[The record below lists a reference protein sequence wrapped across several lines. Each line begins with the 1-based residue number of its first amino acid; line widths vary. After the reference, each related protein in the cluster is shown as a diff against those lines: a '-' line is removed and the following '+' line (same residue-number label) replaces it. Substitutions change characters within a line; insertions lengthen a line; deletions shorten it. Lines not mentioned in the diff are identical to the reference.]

1 MAVQVPWRISSGN
14 RRAFLAGIALVVFVV
29 LAALSH
35 QTPWR
40 LLELR
45 AYDVLSTINVPAVQ
59 EEAPIIV
66 AIDEPS
72 LAELNRQWPWP
83 RDVHA
88 RLVESLRAAGTKA
101 IALDIVF
108 ADPSNPDADAALA
121 SAMAADVVLAA
132 DETLL
137 SSQHAEQLIRVMP
150 LPALTDA
157 GAKPGLAAIS
167 LDGDGALRRMPLYPD
182 GFAAELLRS
191 SGHDVQNVPHG
202 LVQVFGPGRTLP
214 TVSYYQ
220 ALDPDEFLP
229 ENFFRGRTV
238 IVGLSL
244 QNAPTVAAG
253 GADAY
258 ATSATWHTGRLVA
271 GAEIHA
277 TLYENLRLGLLVTP
291 ASEFLRLAVLG
302 LAVLAAMWAVW
313 RSSSWHTIAAAA
325 ATLALAT
332 IGSYL
337 LVRFGRVFVPPLAPT
352 IAFALVAASQAAW
365 DYASESRQRRDIVR
379 AFSQYL
385 SPVLVDRLARDPSQL
400 KLGGEKRTLT
410 ILFADVRGFTSIAE
424 KMKDDPQGLTAL
436 INRLLDPLSRIVLE
450 EGGTI
455 DKYIGDCIMAFWNA
469 PLDEPDHAA
478 KAVTAGLRMQGAIDT
493 LNEELASEAAEGDTP
508 VRIGIGVGIN
518 TGECVVGNMGSQMRF
533 DYSAIGDAVNL
544 TSRLEGKTRD
554 YDAPVIIGPDTAR
567 LVLDRFDVRELDRIA
582 VKGRTETVPIYA
594 VKTRETE
601 ALLAK
606 S

>member
-1 MAVQVPWRISSGN
+1 MALPVPWRIRKAD
-14 RRAFLAGIALVVFVV
+14 RRVFMAAMALVVFSVMV
-29 LAALSH
+29 TLSQ
-35 QTPWR
+35 QTQWR

-45 AYDVLSTINVPAVQ
+45 AFDVLSTMNVPAVDAD
-59 EEAPIIV
+59 APIIV

-72 LAELNRQWPWP
+72 LAELNQQWPWP
-83 RDVHA
+83 RDIHA
-88 RLVESLRAAGTKA
+88 RLVESLRSAGAQA

-108 ADPSNPDADAALA
+108 ADPSTPAADAALE
-121 SAMAADVVLAA
+121 SAMADDVVLAA

-137 SSQHAEQLIRVMP
+137 TTQHADQLIRVMP
-150 LPALTDA
+150 LPAFTDA
-157 GAKPGLAAIS
+157 GAHAGIAAIS
-167 LDGDGALRRMPLYPD
+167 LDGDGALRGMPAYPD
-182 GFAAELLRS
+182 GFAAELLRA
-191 SGHDVQNVPHG
+191 SGREVKEVPYG

-220 ALDPDEFLP
+220 ALDPEEFLP
-229 ENFFRGRTV
+229 PNFFRGRSV

-277 TLYENLRLGLLVTP
+277 TLYENLRRGLLITP
-291 ASEFLRLAVLG
+291 TDEVQRLI
-302 LAVLAAMWAVW
+302 VLATAILAAIWAVW
-313 RSSSWHTIAAAA
+313 RSSGRHSIAAAGA
-325 ATLALAT
+325 VLALAT
-332 IGSYL
+332 IGSYF
-337 LVRFGRVFVPPLAPT
+337 LVTYGRVFVPPLAPAL
-352 IAFALVAASQAAW
+352 AFALVAASQAAW
-365 DYASESRQRRDIVR
+365 DYAAESRQRRDIVR

-400 KLGGEKRTLT
+400 KLGGETRTLS

-424 KMKDDPQGLTAL
+424 KMKDDPQRLTAL
-436 INRLLDPLSRIVLE
+436 INRLLDPLSRIVME

-455 DKYIGDCIMAFWNA
+455 DKYIGDCIMAFGNA

-478 KAVTAGLRMQGAIDT
+478 KAVTAGLRMHEAIDA
-493 LNEELASEAAEGDTP
+493 LNQQLASETP
-508 VRIGIGVGIN
+508 AGETVVRIGIGVGIN
-518 TGECVVGNMGSQMRF
+518 TGECVVGNMGSQLRF

-554 YDAPVIIGPDTAR
+554 YDAPVIIGPETAR
-567 LVLDRFDVRELDRIA
+567 LVEDRFDVRELDRIA
-582 VKGRTETVPIYA
+582 VKGRTEAAPIYA
-594 VKTRETE
+594 VKRRE
-601 ALLAK
+601 
-606 S
+606 SQPV